1 MDQIATTSPK
11 PFCFVL
17 MPFEEAFN
25 DIYQLGIKQAC
36 DAAGAY
42 CERVDEQMYEET
54 ILHRI
59 YNQIAKADVIIA
71 DMTGRNANVFYEVGY
86 AHALGKSTILLT
98 QQADDIPFDLKHFP
112 HIVYEGKIV
121 DLRDQLTKRVQWFVT
136 NRPKSQTEST
146 IDIELYLGETSLA
159 SGKAV
164 CPFPAANRGCAVP
177 DITVHNRSA
186 KTFDSGSFK
195 IGILSEEVRCKFCE
209 IGDSLPQTALP
220 EGRSLYTLPDLPTL
234 FPESYA
240 SCRFRLDLGVNE
252 RPVGYE
258 EEITLR
264 VFTPIGTRDFPL
276 TLRVVE

>member
-1 MDQIATTSPK
+1 
-11 PFCFVL
+11 
-17 MPFEEAFN
+17 MPFEEAF
-25 DIYQLGIKQAC
+25 DDVYQLGIKQAC
-36 DAAGAY
+36 DDAGAY

-112 HIVYEGKIV
+112 HIIYEGQIV
-121 DLRDQLTKRVQWFVT
+121 DLRDQLTKRVRWFVK
-136 NRPKSQTEST
+136 NRPKSQAEST

-164 CPFPAANRGCAVP
+164 CSYSIASKRVAVRE
-177 DITVHNRSA
+177 ITVHNRSPE
-186 KTFDSGSFK
+186 TFESGSFK
-195 IGILSEEVRCKFCE
+195 IGVLTEKAHCLPRTMRESLSE
-209 IGDSLPQTALP
+209 TALP
-220 EGRSLYTLPDLPTL
+220 DGRTLCMLPDFPTL
-234 FPESYA
+234 FPESYG
-240 SCRFRLDLGVNE
+240 SYQLCLDVGVKE
-252 RPVGYE
+252 RVVGHE
-258 EEITLR
+258 EKTTLR
-264 VFTPIGTRDFPL
+264 VFTRMGTRDFPL